1 MYSTQTITALI
12 IGIVLSFV
20 IPVCAVIIYKLKNRE
35 TWLPSA
41 FIGAASFFV
50 FAMILEQLLHTVML
64 PVVQNKPV
72 FYIIYGALA
81 AGVFE
86 ETGRFVAYKTLMRKK
101 YSIKNAVMMGLGH
114 GGIEAILVLGVTM
127 LNYLIY
133 IFMINSQGIDSVMS
147 LIEASNP
154 AAAEAVRT
162 QLEGYTTYGFGNMAL
177 GIYERILAMT
187 GHVCFS
193 VIVYFAAARPKM
205 VYFYPA
211 AILLHA
217 LLDTSAAMYQVGII
231 TNVTLVY
238 GIFTAMTACFV
249 VLTVILA
256 KKLPDRA
263 E

>member
-1 MYSTQTITALI
+1 MYSTQTIAALI
-12 IGIVLSFV
+12 MGIVLSFV

-35 TWLPSA
+35 VWLPSA

-50 FAMILEQLLHTVML
+50 FAMILEQLLHLVML

-72 FYIIYGALA
+72 LYIIYGALA

-86 ETGRFVAYKTLMRKK
+86 ETGRFVAYKMLMRKK
-101 YSIKNAVMMGLGH
+101 YSMKNAVMMGLGH
-114 GGIEAILVLGVTM
+114 GGIEAILVLGCSM
-127 LNYLIY
+127 LGLTISA
-133 IFMINSQGIDSVMS
+133 IMVNSQGLESV
-147 LIEASNP
+147 LATVEAGAP
-154 AAAEAVRT
+154 EAVEATRT
-162 QLEGYTTYGFGNMAL
+162 QLEGLTTYGFGNMAL
-177 GIYERILAMT
+177 GVYERILAMT
-187 GHVCFS
+187 VHVCLS

-231 TNVTLVY
+231 TNVMLVY
-238 GIFTAMTACFV
+238 GIFTAMTACLV

-256 KKLPDRA
+256 KKIPDRA